1 MVIGQH
7 IGYPPRL
14 HRWAGTAPTP
24 HPPAPANPEA
34 TLGFYGSTQS
44 GSLQAPASM
53 VSLRGVSKVF
63 PNGNLIFQDVNLE
76 VRRGEFVFVTGV
88 SGAGKSTLLR
98 LLYGAEQA
106 TEGTVIVDQVCLFS
120 SEGRRRPYRI
130 PPRPLAMLRRRL
142 GVVFQDYRLLANRTL
157 AENVAFV
164 LRAQG
169 LSPAEIRRRIGPTLK
184 MVGLTEKRDHFPHE
198 LSGGEQQRL
207 SLARAIVN
215 MPVLLLADEPTGNL
229 DPENSLLVLQILE
242 RLNSFG
248 VTVIMT
254 SHDPYLVE
262 RAGHRVVRMER
273 GRLYDLR

>member
-1 MVIGQH
+1 MMLGQD
-7 IGYPPRL
+7 IGYSPRV
-14 HRWAGTAPTP
+14 HPWGGTAPTP
-24 HPPAPANPEA
+24 HLTPPEA
-34 TLGFYGSTQS
+34 TLGFYSSAQPGAM
-44 GSLQAPASM
+44 QAVSSM
-53 VSLRGVSKVF
+53 VSLQGVSKIF
-63 PNGNLIFQDVNLE
+63 PNGNLVLRDVNLE
-76 VRRGEFVFVTGV
+76 VHPGEFVFITGV

-98 LLYGAEQA
+98 LLYGADQA
-106 TEGTVIVDQVCLFS
+106 TQGTVMVDQVCLFS
-120 SEGRRRPYRI
+120 SKGRRPYRI

-184 MVGLTEKRDHFPHE
+184 MVGLTEKRDRFPHE

-248 VTVIMT
+248 VTIMMT

-262 RAGHRVVRMER
+262 RAGHRVVRVEG

>member
-1 MVIGQH
+1 MMIGQH

-24 HPPAPANPEA
+24 HPPAPAHPEA
-34 TLGFYGSTQS
+34 TLGFYSSTQS
-44 GSLQAPASM
+44 GSLETPASM

-262 RAGHRVVRMER
+262 RAGHRVVRMEG

>member
-24 HPPAPANPEA
+24 HPPAPAHPEA
-34 TLGFYGSTQS
+34 TLGFYSSTQS

-215 MPVLLLADEPTGNL
+215 MPVLLLADEPTG
-229 DPENSLLVLQILE
+229 E
-242 RLNSFG
+242 
-248 VTVIMT
+248 T
-254 SHDPYLVE
+254 
-262 RAGHRVVRMER
+262 
-273 GRLYDLR
+273 

>member
-1 MVIGQH
+1 MIGQH
-7 IGYPPRL
+7 VGYNPRS
-14 HRWAGTAPTP
+14 RSSWARTAP
-24 HPPAPANPEA
+24 PPTFPTQADPEA
-34 TLGFYGSTQS
+34 TLGFYGSAQP
-44 GSLQAPASM
+44 GALRAVNSM

-63 PNGNLIFQDVNLE
+63 PNGNLVLRDVDLE
-76 VRRGEFVFVTGV
+76 VRPGEFVFVTGV

-98 LLYGAEQA
+98 LLYGADQA
-106 TEGTVIVDQVCLFS
+106 TQGTVMVDQVCLFS
-120 SEGRRRPYRI
+120 SEGHRPYRI
-130 PPRPLAMLRRRL
+130 PTRPLAMLRRRL

-157 AENVAFV
+157 GENVAFV

-184 MVGLTEKRDHFPHE
+184 MVGLTEKRDRFPHE

-248 VTVIMT
+248 VTIMMT

-262 RAGHRVVRMER
+262 RAGHRVVRVEG
-273 GRLYDLR
+273 GRLYDMR